1 MGRSEL
7 KRTRER
13 ETEGKK
19 RDGWGRGEELE
30 PHDTTVDQA
39 AGLRC

>member
-7 KRTRER
+7 KRIRER
-13 ETEGKK
+13 EIEGKK

-30 PHDTTVDQA
+30 FYDIIVD
-39 AGLRC
+39 